1 MKNSISVFA
10 CALLMIGFAVS
21 CKKNSNGST
30 SKPVL
35 SLSSSSVKRNQPLV
49 ATTNVISANLVVR
62 WSVNSS
68 PNNTWISPSG
78 NRSVI
83 LFSNSGNY
91 TITASYFADSSATTP
106 YDSSSSPVTVTDSLY
121 NDSTGTWASCNSLVQ
136 EPIPNNDQIFISPV
150 SYSDTGLV
158 FVAHT
163 QLTYG
168 DQYPLLDYSL
178 IPDTT
183 AGYGFVF
190 GTVTESPC
198 GFVTGTAMPA
208 TGILSIHALT
218 AGTNDFTIMVD
229 GTIYA
234 GTLTVTGNQ
243 CIISWNYTSGV
254 TISPL
259 SITKQ

>member
-1 MKNSISVFA
+1 
-10 CALLMIGFAVS
+10 MIQRAPG
-21 CKKNSNGST
+21 
-30 SKPVL
+30 
-35 SLSSSSVKRNQPLV
+35 QV
-49 ATTNVISANLVVR
+49 AIRLCRSRSPTTIRFSFR
-62 WSVNSS
+62 
-68 PNNTWISPSG
+68 
-78 NRSVI
+78 RFHI
-83 LFSNSGNY
+83 L
-91 TITASYFADSSATTP
+91 IQ
-106 YDSSSSPVTVTDSLY
+106 VWCL
-121 NDSTGTWASCNSLVQ
+121 
-136 EPIPNNDQIFISPV
+136 
-150 SYSDTGLV
+150 
-158 FVAHT
+158 AHT